1 MNPDALKVDG
11 ESAGCLCAIKWP
23 PLPDVSE
30 RTLYLLWPLLGRPGA
45 FLAAL
50 PVALQVEVASLS
62 TAEPP
67 SLGRG
72 IGACC
77 GRGRHWGGHSR
88 WLRHAGHGGPGD
100 RIGPGG
106 GFRAECCGAAIRR
119 RALFTRPP
127 RRNRMV
133 LERFRPSGLP
143 SPSGSPRPSLQG
155 EPVGFC
161 ASWPGGA
168 GQAGIGAA
176 DSSPRPHS
184 SLARLTSKTSLS

>member
-11 ESAGCLCAIKWP
+11 ESAGCLCTIKWP

-106 GFRAECCGAAIRR
+106 GFRAESGAG
-119 RALFTRPP
+119 PY
-127 RRNRMV
+127 
-133 LERFRPSGLP
+133 LP
-143 SPSGSPRPSLQG
+143 DG
-155 EPVGFC
+155 
-161 ASWPGGA
+161 PGGIGWSWRGS
-168 GQAGIGAA
+168 GQAGCQAQAGHHGPACKVNQLA
-176 DSSPRPHS
+176 SVLPGLVEQVRLVSERQTAHRALTAPWPGSPAKLP
-184 SLARLTSKTSLS
+184 